1 MAHRITFGWS
11 RRWPWR
17 NGRAATKGRRG
28 GRARSATHT
37 KVPRANSSK
46 TSRTSY
52 PSPHSAFI
60 VPTRPGDARFVS
72 NQKLRRSAARV
83 RSIADTIQL
92 AVTSAPG
99 RFGSSRRSSAPMM
112 SALTDSTSGPTN
124 TDDAVVFPARSVR
137 QVSTPLESG
146 PSRLRPLN
154 YLWSRRKRSSSAA
167 RASPV
172 GRLPYSSVSEP
183 LATTSGPSSVSSSSS
198 SPSSW
203 LSSSWRT

>member
-17 NGRAATKGRRG
+17 NGRSQPKGVVRPGEHQSEGKIDVGEQHEDEPDFVAIGTEESIR
-28 GRARSATHT
+28 
-37 KVPRANSSK
+37 
-46 TSRTSY
+46 
-52 PSPHSAFI
+52 
-60 VPTRPGDARFVS
+60 PTRPGDARFVS